1 MAADKAL
8 LMAASMLTDSARSME
23 HVVDKLESIAEQQA
37 ATLDRLADKLDNI
50 GRGGKASSGGKSDE
64 TAMGGIANKFK
75 SLTSSLSELAEA
87 GPKLKEGFEA
97 LTSGLKSLN
106 MSLKVYSKIPEDSVD
121 NLIKF
126 LKNISNQFQEIDTKK
141 IKEGGEGMSV
151 MAVGIAQLGLVLLLA
166 TPLFIVG
173 AIGSL
178 LIIPMLA
185 LYAYTF
191 SKIGEVSEQI
201 TEGAK
206 SIGWMSLGLV
216 GFSIALFA
224 VKELAGGSWKEF
236 AIGSL
241 IVLSGLTIFSLA
253 FYFLGQFA
261 QPIEDGAKAVAWMG
275 LALISLAFGI
285 AAFQLLKVDIK
296 SVLIAGAAVAVTGI
310 AMGLVGIFAT
320 QIEEGAFALAL
331 GGLAL
336 IILAMGIGAFK
347 LFKITTEDFLMAG
360 AAVLAVGGAMFVA
373 GLMAIP
379 IFLGAAAL
387 LVASIA
393 MMVLSLGILALSATY
408 QKAMGGLLAPSV
420 QDPEQSNMDMLIG
433 GIVSAFTINPIKSA
447 FMLVGAAALIVASI
461 AMMTLSVGL
470 LAINFAYKKGKDGI
484 LAPDPS
490 DPDELM
496 MNSVITGI
504 VSAFTI
510 NPIKSAF
517 MMLGAA
523 GLIVASVAMI
533 TLAGGLLFFN
543 FVYKKLKDSDLFG
556 ISASDPEVSNFEYA
570 LTSIVDGFVMNP
582 IKLAGFYLSIPA
594 WLTAGFA
601 LMSIGAGLARFVEIV
616 QKQVPINKVGDMIG
630 MVLTSVTSVFT
641 GVSRNGDMVDWDD
654 VEDGIDAVSG
664 VGNLILGMAEG
675 VAKMAE
681 LKFPIYDKNGKITGY
696 FGIGDK
702 QFEQVSI
709 NMKMLITAIAGT
721 LTEIGKSQGDTGWFS
736 KTDGEKGAEIIRGIG
751 GDLVGIADFVQKAA
765 NLTFPIY
772 DSNGKQTGV
781 MTIDPAML
789 AEGGSVR
796 NNIISM
802 ITAVTSALADV
813 GSGAAAQ
820 SGWFSDSD
828 IEKGKLAIQGISA
841 DLNGIAAMVTSVAQ
855 VKDFSQV
862 ANRIKLTLMIIP
874 AAFLDA
880 AKIIDPNKEKLE
892 SITTIFG
899 TLVDPLKNFIDLLAM
914 VEEKKITEKTGAGLS
929 SSITKIMG
937 TIAGI
942 KPGMD
947 MSSLDKAVSYLERMA
962 ATVDPMTKLADS
974 FEKIARSMDK
984 FANTFKK
991 MNPQTVKNSD
1001 MLIQSLVSFA
1011 KVDPNAFNTLSDK
1024 GRALINFIY
1033 EKGEAPRQA
1042 PISQPTQSN
1051 SVSSEPG
1058 KTAVKPVSNNSTSN
1072 SAVNAAKE
1080 QQNAQLTQMITDLT
1094 TNMANMAGA
1103 LKDIKF
1109 ILQGELKVRTV

>member
-1 MAADKAL
+1 MAAEKAL
-8 LMAASMLTDSARSME
+8 LMAASMLTDSARSMD

-50 GRGGKASSGGKSDE
+50 GSRGKASGGKSTDD
-64 TAMGGIANKFK
+64 TAMGGIAQKFK
-75 SLTSSLSELAEA
+75 SLTSSLSELADA

-97 LTSGLKSLN
+97 LTNGLKALN
-106 MSLKVYSKIPEDSVD
+106 MSLKIYSKIPEDAVD

-126 LKNISNQFQEIDTKK
+126 LKNISDQFQSIDTKK

-151 MAVGIAQLGLVLLLA
+151 MATGIAQLGLVLLLA
-166 TPLFIVG
+166 TPLYIVG
-173 AIGSL
+173 AVGSL
-178 LIIPMLA
+178 LIIPLLA

-191 SKIGEVSEQI
+191 SKIGEVGPQI

-206 SIGWMSLGLV
+206 SIGWMALGIV

-224 VKELAGGSWKEF
+224 TKELAGGSWKEY
-236 AIGSL
+236 AVGSL
-241 IVLSGLTIFSLA
+241 IVLSGITLFSLA

-320 QIEEGAFALAL
+320 QIEEGAFALAV

-336 IILAMGIGAFK
+336 IVLALGIGSFK
-347 LFKITTEDFLMAG
+347 LFKITSEDFLMAG
-360 AAVLAVGGAMFVA
+360 AAVVAVGGAMALA
-373 GLMAIP
+373 GLFSVP

-393 MMVLSLGILALSATY
+393 MITLSLGILALSSTY
-408 QKAMGGLLAPSV
+408 QKAMSGLLAPSV
-420 QDPEQSNMDMLIG
+420 MDPEQSNMEMLIG

-447 FMLVGAAALIVASI
+447 FMLVGAASLIVASV
-461 AMMTLSVGL
+461 AMLTLSAGIM
-470 LAINFAYKKGKDGI
+470 AINFAYKKAKDGI
-484 LAPDPS
+484 LAVDPA

-523 GLIVASVAMI
+523 GLIVASVAMM

-556 ISASDPEVSNFEYA
+556 ISASDPEMSNFEYA
-570 LTSIVDGFVMNP
+570 LTSIVDGMVMNP
-582 IKLAGFYLSIPA
+582 IKLAGFYLSVPA

-601 LMSIGAGLARFVEIV
+601 LMSIGAGLSRFVEIV
-616 QKQVPINKVGDMIG
+616 QKQIPINKVGDMIA
-630 MVLTSVTSVFT
+630 MVLTSVTDVFT

-664 VGNLILGMAEG
+664 VGNIILGIAEG
-675 VAKMAE
+675 VGKMAE
-681 LKFPIYDKNGKITGY
+681 LKFPIYGKDGKITGY

-702 QFEQVSI
+702 QFEQVST
-709 NMKMLITAIAGT
+709 NMKLLITAIAGT

-772 DSNGKQTGV
+772 DANGKQTGV
-781 MTIDPAML
+781 TTIDPAML

-841 DLNGIAAMVTSVAQ
+841 DLNGIAQMVTSVAQ

-874 AAFLDA
+874 QAFLEA
-880 AKIIDPNKEKLE
+880 AKIVEPNKEQLE
-892 SITTIFG
+892 NITNIFG
-899 TLVDPLKNFIDLLAM
+899 TLVDPLKNFIELLAM
-914 VEEKKITEKTGAGLS
+914 VEEKKISEKTGAGLS
-929 SSITKIMG
+929 TSLTKIMA

-942 KPGMD
+942 KPNMD
-947 MSSLDKAVSYLERMA
+947 MSSLDKAVGYLERMA
-962 ATVDPMTKLADS
+962 AVADPLTKLSNS
-974 FEKIARSMDK
+974 FEKIAKSMDK
-984 FANTFKK
+984 FAASFKK
-991 MNPQTVKNSD
+991 MNPQNVKTSD
-1001 MLIQSLVSFA
+1001 MLIQSLVTFA
-1011 KVDPNAFNTLSDK
+1011 KVDPNALNTLNDK
-1024 GRALINFIY
+1024 GKALINFIY
-1033 EKGEAPRQA
+1033 EKGEQPKQA
-1042 PISQPTQSN
+1042 PVTQPAVSN
-1051 SVSSEPG
+1051 VIQSEPG
-1058 KTAVKPVSNNSTSN
+1058 KTAVKPT
-1072 SAVNAAKE
+1072 ATQTATAAKE
-1080 QQNAQLTQMITDLT
+1080 QQVANAQLTQMMTDLT
-1094 TNMANMAGA
+1094 TNMANMASA

-1109 ILQGELKVRTV
+1109 ILQGELKVRAMT